1 MFGFIDSNVKPE
13 ELSALVLAYVGDAVY
28 ELAVREYLVGR
39 GPANVNKLHREA
51 VRRVRASTQAMIF
64 HALEGRLSK
73 TEEAVARRGR
83 NAKSGHGPRGDSI
96 LEYRHSTGFES
107 LVGYLYLSR
116 DWVRLEEILV
126 LARQVIESE
135 LESNAPN
142 Q

>member
-1 MFGFIDSNVKPE
+1 MLGLIDLNVKPD

-39 GPANVNKLHREA
+39 GLANVNKLHREA
-51 VRRVRASTQAMIF
+51 VRRVRASTQAIIF

-73 TEEAVARRGR
+73 AEEAVARRGR

-96 LEYRHSTGFES
+96 IEYRHSTGFES

-116 DWVRLEEILV
+116 DWARLEEILTI
-126 LARQVIESE
+126 ARQVIENE
-135 LESNAPN
+135 LEVNAPN